1 MSVSPVSRRTY
12 RFATSFTLEA
22 PQARVHDVLLDL
34 EHYCDWWPQ
43 VRAVGKLDDDHA
55 LVVCRSTL
63 PYDLELLLTAVSRDD
78 DVLEVGIDGP
88 IRGWARFRLEESA
101 GRPGGVETT
110 TVVFEQEVQAVA
122 PAFVFAS
129 YVVKPLLVWNHQ
141 RMMRGL
147 VEGVRQPSEAS
158 TAS

>member
-1 MSVSPVSRRTY
+1 MSPVSRRTY

-22 PQARVHDVLLDL
+22 PRAWVHDVLLDL

-43 VRAVGKLDDDHA
+43 VRAVGKLDDEHA
-55 LVVCRSTL
+55 LVICRSAL

-78 DVLEVGIDGP
+78 ELLEVGIDGP
-88 IRGWARFRLEESA
+88 IRGWARFRLDEGPDRSSGA
-101 GRPGGVETT
+101 ATT
-110 TVVFEQEVQAVA
+110 AVVFEQEVEAVA
-122 PAFVFAS
+122 RAFAVAS

-147 VEGVRQPSEAS
+147 VDGVRQLSEAS
-158 TAS
+158 AAS